1 MADASRTTPHASSI
15 HGDFDGL
22 PSAPEK
28 KLSPR
33 SVFSWLFSV
42 VCRKPFMSAIVI
54 YMALTGSIA
63 GAIIRLYEQFGWFA
77 TEKIPYGQSGVGF
90 SLV

>member
-1 MADASRTTPHASSI
+1 
-15 HGDFDGL
+15 
-22 PSAPEK
+22 
-28 KLSPR
+28 
-33 SVFSWLFSV
+33 
-42 VCRKPFMSAIVI
+42 MSAIVI